1 MKSKIYNYI
10 HKDDS
15 GRIINSIVFC
25 DSVFDGL
32 KTYASIFLGFNYN
45 KIINIIEIPNNKWH
59 SLVSI
64 NKSSAAFKVRYIL
77 KQQAEIENSNVLYDI
92 ELSFTDD
99 YINYL
104 RYEFKQSNLQRLKPC
119 PVVGSEGYLIGSTA
133 CNHTCCKLRK
143 YSYDEQYLIC
153 DDLNKI
159 LCEEELKLYQV
170 KE

>member
-59 SLVSI
+59 SLIAITKSKSI
-64 NKSSAAFKVRYIL
+64 LNSKYRL

-104 RYEFKQSNLQRLKPC
+104 QYEFKPRNLEPC
-119 PVVGSEGYLIGSTA
+119 PVDISKGYLIGSTA

-153 DDLNKI
+153 DYLNKI